1 MIHGEENVKN
11 IVTIFHQRRG
21 NIIFMNQEQDDIK
34 GHSMNKKELSKIKRC
49 V

>member
-34 GHSMNKKELSKIKRC
+34 CHSMNKKELSKIKRC